1 MTSLLTSLSHPLSP
15 DVPRGGVRVRL
26 VRRRLLRA
34 RRARALSRR
43 RSRFPPSSGVQRR
56 HAPSA
61 TLHSPFPSPDLPL
74 PGGAASESSITD
86 VQSSSWPVRVMAS
99 STAAGSTTRS
109 TAAAPAARCRAYGNG
124 WQYNYR
130 LLFDRLPHLIANHLH
145 QQLLLRHRVNR
156 FVEAR
161 RRPRPRRRRRA
172 PPPPPRAAA
181 IRRRAPAPPTPPRAP
196 PPTPTP
202 PPAAPAS
209 HTPRALE
216 RHTGGSDGGLHVGA
230 CGHGAAVDADDD
242 VPRDGGGKLRGVRA
256 RAEGGGHPSGAR
268 RGRRP
273 SRAAATRGPAASIGG
288 APTREGPPPPGSVS
302 TPPRAPLPA
311 ACRCT

>member
-1 MTSLLTSLSHPLSP
+1 MFLAAASASASFAVGFSAP
-15 DVPRGGVRVRL
+15 GVRQAPAVAL
-26 VRRRLLRA
+26 PAVLRR
-34 RRARALSRR
+34 
-43 RSRFPPSSGVQRR
+43 PRR
-56 HAPSA
+56 HAAPSA

-86 VQSSSWPVRVMAS
+86 VQSSSWPVRVMVFID
-99 STAAGSTTRS
+99 GSWLYYSFHGRR
-109 TAAAPAARCRAYGNG
+109 PGCPVHRAYGNG

-181 IRRRAPAPPTPPRAP
+181 IRRRARRRPRHRARHRPRPRRRRPRP
-196 PPTPTP
+196 PPTR
-202 PPAAPAS
+202 
-209 HTPRALE
+209 RALS
-216 RHTGGSDGGLHVGA
+216 SDTQVA
-230 CGHGAAVDADDD
+230 RTVVFTSARADTA
-242 VPRDGGGKLRGVRA
+242 RQSTRMTMFREMEEANFEVRA
-256 RAEGGGHPSGAR
+256 RAEGGGHPSAR
-268 RGRRP
+268 RGRPPSEGGGHPRP
-273 SRAAATRGPAASIGG
+273 GG
-288 APTREGPPPPGSVS
+288 QHQRRPDAEGPPPPGSVS